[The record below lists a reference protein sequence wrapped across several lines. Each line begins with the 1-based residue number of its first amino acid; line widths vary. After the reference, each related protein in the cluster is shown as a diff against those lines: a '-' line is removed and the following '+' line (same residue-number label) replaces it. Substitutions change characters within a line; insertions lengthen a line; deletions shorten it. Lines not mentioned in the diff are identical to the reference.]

1 MGGFSSLAHLAP
13 PLPLCFLL
21 LRLTMK
27 FTTVL
32 SAVALGALSHFANAA
47 PAVKEARD
55 IWDPKMIF
63 PDANTV
69 WYSGHTYTVIW

>member
-1 MGGFSSLAHLAP
+1 MLISHPHFPSVPYFSRLA
-13 PLPLCFLL
+13 
-21 LRLTMK
+21 MK

-32 SAVALGALSHFANAA
+32 SAIALGALSHFASAA